1 MPGRRV
7 GIKAL
12 QLRESLTHSSKSKR
26 ASMVCKAVRELARMD
41 RALYIIGG
49 IPCKIKMWEPLV

>member
-12 QLRESLTHSSKSKR
+12 QLREILTHSSKSTR